1 MRQFWNEENLHIRI
15 STYNEDRRINI
26 RKSSHVT
33 LSFYGDNTIA
43 DIDIRNIK
51 GDFLYQDGLHEK
63 ILERNFIWALNES
76 FKRNPYTPSTRNFLI
91 KGGKSGL
98 NSLIKICKQST

>member
-33 LSFYGDNTIA
+33 F
-43 DIDIRNIK
+43 K
-51 GDFLYQDGLHEK
+51 FLW
-63 ILERNFIWALNES
+63 R
-76 FKRNPYTPSTRNFLI
+76 
-91 KGGKSGL
+91 
-98 NSLIKICKQST
+98 